1 MNNAR
6 KPPVRVAI
14 TGAAGQIGY
23 QLSFRIASGQLF
35 GPDQPVIL
43 QLIEIPP
50 AMDALK
56 GVAMELDDCAFDA
69 LDGVVLTDRPETGFR
84 DTQYALLVGARPR
97 TADMERKDLLM
108 ANAQIF
114 TVQGRALNAAA
125 DRDVRV
131 LVVGNPANTNA
142 LIARTCAPDL
152 EPRNFTAM
160 TRLDHNRAKAQL
172 ALRSGAHVSDVRGV
186 IIWGNHSA
194 TQYPDIAHATIA
206 GKPAADV
213 VPADWYREEFIP
225 TVQQRGTAII
235 RARGASSA
243 ASAASAAIDH
253 MRDWALGTADDDWV
267 SMGVAS
273 DGSYGISEGVVYS
286 YPVRCPGGG
295 RYEIVQGLEID
306 EFSRKRMDASD
317 AELREERGNV
327 DGLEQV

>member
-1 MNNAR
+1 MNDSR
-6 KPPVRVAI
+6 KSPLRVAI

-69 LDGVVLTDRPETGFR
+69 LDGVVLTDRPEVGFQ

-108 ANAQIF
+108 ANARIF
-114 TVQGRALNAAA
+114 STQGRALNAVA

-142 LIARTCAPDL
+142 LIARTQAPDL
-152 EPRNFTAM
+152 DPRNFTAM

-172 ALRSGAHVSDVRGV
+172 AIRSGTHVSDVRGV

-206 GKPAADV
+206 GKPAAEV
-213 VPADWYREEFIP
+213 VPADWYREDFIP
-225 TVQQRGTAII
+225 TVQNRGTAII

-253 MRDWALGTADDDWV
+253 VRDWALGTADDDWV

-295 RYEIVQGLEID
+295 RYEIVQGLAID
-306 EFSRKRMDASD
+306 EFSRERMDASD